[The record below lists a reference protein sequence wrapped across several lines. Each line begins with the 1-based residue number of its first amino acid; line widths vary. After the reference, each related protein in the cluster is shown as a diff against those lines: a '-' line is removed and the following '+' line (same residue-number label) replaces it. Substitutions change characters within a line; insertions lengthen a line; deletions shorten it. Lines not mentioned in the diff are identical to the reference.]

1 MLRVAGHLQK
11 STEVMKLV
19 NDTMKLPEIQKS
31 MMEMS
36 KGNGAKEV
44 IHNIRS
50 FLPYGA
56 RCFFARK

>member
-19 NDTMKLPEIQKS
+19 NDTMKLPEMQKA

-36 KGNGAKEV
+36 KGGGLWGFGEWAAVSLSAN
-44 IHNIRS
+44 
-50 FLPYGA
+50 
-56 RCFFARK
+56 